1 MSVIHPLAPN
11 MAYAFILN
19 PLAGGKKDPSFF
31 AKVIDQFCREK
42 KLEYVLWKTE
52 RPGHGRVLAED
63 ALKRGFQCVVA
74 IGGDGT
80 INEIARPL
88 LSTRVPLGIIPKGSA
103 NGFAREFG
111 IPLNPRKACETLL
124 QSKELSI
131 DVGKINEEYFFSVA
145 GLGFDAQVGYAYN
158 QGQKGRHRGRLPY
171 FTAGI
176 REYFS
181 YVPCAMNL
189 SFGGSERRLTPFLV
203 ALANSKQYGIGAR
216 IAPKAVV
223 NDGLLTLAIVHQAS
237 WYQHLWHLP
246 KVFTGNM
253 DRAPFVETVLTKE
266 VKIAPE
272 KEVPYHIDG
281 EIRIGGGRLV
291 ATIEPGALTLKVPQT
306 YIARSILSSQMGRQ
320 NSSLNK

>member
-1 MSVIHPLAPN
+1 M
-11 MAYAFILN
+11 
-19 PLAGGKKDPSFF
+19 
-31 AKVIDQFCREK
+31 
-42 KLEYVLWKTE
+42 EYVLWITE
-52 RPGHGRVLAED
+52 RPGHGRILAED

-80 INEIARPL
+80 INEIARTL

-111 IPLNPRKACETLL
+111 IPLNPRKACEKLL
-124 QSKELSI
+124 HAQELSI
-131 DVGKINEEYFFSVA
+131 DVGKINGEYFFSVA

-158 QGQKGRHRGRLPY
+158 QGQKGGRRGRLPY

-181 YVPCAMNL
+181 YLPCAMNL
-189 SFGGSERRLTPFLV
+189 SFDGHERRLTPFLV
-203 ALANSKQYGIGAR
+203 AIANSKQYGIGAR

-223 NDGLLTLAIVHQAS
+223 NDGFLTLAIVHQAP

-246 KVFTGNM
+246 KVFTGNI
-253 DRAPFVETVLTKE
+253 DRAPFVETVLTRE

-281 EIRIGGGRLV
+281 EIRFGGGLLV
-291 ATIEPGALTLKVPQT
+291 VTIEPGALTLKVPQT
-306 YIARSILSSQMGRQ
+306 YIAQSILSLQMGRQ

>member
-1 MSVIHPLAPN
+1 
-11 MAYAFILN
+11 MAYAFIVN
-19 PLAGGKKDPSFF
+19 PLAGGKKNPSFF
-31 AKVIDQFCREK
+31 AKVIDQFCREQ

-52 RPGHGRVLAED
+52 RPGHGRILAED

-80 INEIARPL
+80 INEIARTL
-88 LSTRVPLGIIPKGSA
+88 LYTRVPLGIIPKGSA

-131 DVGKINEEYFFSVA
+131 DVGKLNEEYFFSVA
-145 GLGFDAQVGYAYN
+145 GLGFDAQVGYVYSRS
-158 QGQKGRHRGRLPY
+158 QKGGRRGKLPY

-181 YVPCAMNL
+181 YLPCAMNL
-189 SFGGSERRLTPFLV
+189 SFDGHERRLTPFLV
-203 ALANSKQYGIGAR
+203 AIANSTQYGSGAR

-223 NDGLLTLAIVHQAS
+223 NDGFLTLVIVHQAP

-246 KVFTGNM
+246 KVFIGNF
-253 DRAPFVETVLTKE
+253 DRASFVETVITKE
-266 VKIAPE
+266 VTIVPE
-272 KEVPYHIDG
+272 KEMLYHIDG
-281 EIRIGGGRLV
+281 ETRFGGRYLV
-291 ATIEPGALTLKVPQT
+291 ARIEPSAIALKVPQVHN
-306 YIARSILSSQMGRQ
+306 L
-320 NSSLNK
+320 